1 MRTAERFRYDRH
13 LGMEQLAQDERR
25 RWMWARCVLFVAQ
38 LGSLWWIVMLT
49 SFEHG
54 FPLDDAWIHQVVG
67 RTFAETG
74 VLGYTP
80 DRFASAATSLLW
92 AALVATNHA
101 WFDLE
106 PAVFAFTINA
116 ALLVATG
123 QVWLTML
130 ERDGASVGVAL
141 GCTLFAT
148 TASNFVWFA
157 ASGMEST
164 LLVFLS
170 TLVVWLWTERGI
182 HPSRRAWGAGIALSL
197 LFFTRPEAI
206 ALFGVLA
213 LLFPWTGRTWRDLLR
228 VATPC
233 FVAVVGYGA
242 AMWRATGHA
251 RPSTLEGR
259 HVMWF
264 QDLPAASRLELVQR
278 MLTRW
283 GDRLAE
289 HTLALP
295 SSPLLFWLFFG
306 LALGGAY
313 VVVRRQW
320 LRFGGVALWGFSH
333 LAIYA
338 TLLPTPGHG
347 GRYQPLTPALF
358 MGLAWVGMWAL
369 ASPLVARAPSLV
381 RRGAIAALALA
392 MAIPTGRSLS
402 AWSRAHRDAV
412 MHIWDTEVAMGR
424 VVSALPEA
432 SLVASFDI
440 GGIGYFAGRELVDLG
455 ALVDA
460 SIVGALRESSVWP
473 ELASRG
479 VQYVVVPEGFGHG
492 FPDPWNFYW
501 RLGFHKASSLRLAPA
516 SKRPFMVH
524 QYRSSIAWR
533 NLDETP
539 QAPRAFDLVDRW
551 VHASGAASR
560 LHAGVLYDSTRV
572 GDHFWLPHA
581 HRRGR

>member
-1 MRTAERFRYDRH
+1 MTGIW
-13 LGMEQLAQDERR
+13 GMERVVREERR
-25 RWMWARCVLFVAQ
+25 QWIWARCVLSVAQ
-38 LGSLWWIVMLT
+38 LGSLCWIVMLT

-92 AALVATNHA
+92 AAVVAMNHA
-101 WFDLE
+101 WFELE

-116 ALLVATG
+116 ALLMATG

-141 GCTLFAT
+141 GCTLLGT

-170 TLVVWLWTERGI
+170 TLVVWLWTERGR
-182 HPSRRAWGAGIALSL
+182 HPSRRAWCAGIALGL
-197 LFFTRPEAI
+197 LFFTRPEAV
-206 ALFGVLA
+206 ALLGVLA
-213 LLFPWTGRTWRDLLR
+213 LVFPWTGRTWRDFLR
-228 VATPC
+228 MATPC
-233 FVAVVGYGA
+233 FVAVLAYAA

-278 MLTRW
+278 MLTFW

-289 HTLALP
+289 HTLAL
-295 SSPLLFWLFFG
+295 SSSRLLFWLFLG

-313 VVVRRQW
+313 VVLRHQW
-320 LRFGGVALWGFSH
+320 LRFGGVVLWGFAH

-338 TLLPTPGHG
+338 MLLPTPGHG

-358 MGLAWVGMWAL
+358 MGLAWVGAWAL
-369 ASPLVARAPSLV
+369 ASSLRARAPSLL
-381 RRGAIAALALA
+381 RREVIAAFALA

-402 AWSRAHRDAV
+402 ACSRAHRDAV

-424 VVSALPEA
+424 VVSALPEEA
-432 SLVASFDI
+432 LVASFDI

-473 ELASRG
+473 ELSSRG

-501 RLGFHKASSLRLAPA
+501 RLGFHKASSFRLAPLERLA
-516 SKRPFMVH
+516 STE
-524 QYRSSIAWR
+524 RSWKSGVEAS
-533 NLDETP
+533 LHG
-539 QAPRAFDLVDRW
+539 APVQ
-551 VHASGAASR
+551 
-560 LHAGVLYDSTRV
+560 VLYRV
-572 GDHFWLPHA
+572 EEA
-581 HRRGR
+581 R